1 MPPKIDMSREEAAER
16 EIGSTSVSRGVKV
29 LLVALFLTSLLAIP
43 LIQATRGFGV
53 KTPANEPG
61 KETEI
66 FARLAEI
73 NHAFK
78 TKTLNIEKSL
88 EEHSFLTKTFLPPV
102 QTLAFRWFGVGNEK
116 VYVAPDGRLL
126 LPGPPSNRTFRP
138 PNFICATTRSPTTTG
153 CVLT

>member
-16 EIGSTSVSRGVKV
+16 EIGSTSFSRGVKV

-102 QTLAFRWFGVGNEK
+102 QTLAFHWFDPN
-116 VYVAPDGRLL
+116 L
-126 LPGPPSNRTFRP
+126 SNY
-138 PNFICATTRSPTTTG
+138 FINYYFCSLRK
-153 CVLT
+153 